1 MRWSGHKTQAVFK
14 RYDIYDEKADS
25 EMALQR
31 YDAAQK
37 AALEALNRERTAKDI
52 VRTTAD
58 APSAGRV
65 ERGKLT
71 TARVN

>member
-31 YDAAQK
+31 YEAAQK

-58 APSAGRV
+58 VPQQGVLSG
-65 ERGKLT
+65 G
-71 TARVN
+71 N